1 MTAPA
6 IHTPADVRAML
17 AAKGLTVSE
26 RSIRERARQTGY
38 CRVQGKALFFL
49 DEDIALLLEAMRPE
63 PKPCLT
69 STSAAPS
76 GTTRLPS
83 KGSGFAQ
90 VRARLTKSSPPTP
103 PSSTKTANV
112 VPLST
117 ARNR

>member
-1 MTAPA
+1 MSAPE
-6 IHTPADVRAML
+6 IHTPADVKAMF
-17 AAKGLTVSE
+17 AAKGLNVSE

-83 KGSGFAQ
+83 KGSAFAQ
-90 VRARLTKSSPPTP
+90 VRARLTKSSPQTQ
-103 PSSTKTANV
+103 PSSTRAGTV
-112 VPLST
+112 VPLSM